1 MKKVLLL
8 LVFCCFHYNLIAQI
22 EDAWIYFADKENV
35 AASIANPISIL
46 TQKAIDRKNAHG
58 VVIDDR
64 DVPVNETYITQL
76 KNATGI
82 SVLAKS
88 KWFNAVHVRGSQT
101 EIESLTSFTF
111 VSVIDFADKNLN
123 AKGTKTKPKQEYT
136 KLLKEENNFTVF
148 NYGDATNQIEMFNG
162 DKLHLAD
169 YTGDGMTI
177 AVLDSGF
184 PNVDNMTSFQ
194 RLRNAGNILGT
205 YDFVNRDID
214 VYTGTTSS
222 HGTWVLSDMAGYI
235 ENNFVGTAPD
245 ASYYLFITEDAP
257 NENPVEESY
266 WVEAVERADSLGV
279 DFVNTSLGYTTYD
292 NPNYSYTQADMDGN
306 TAFISKGANIA
317 FEKGLLLVTSAGN
330 SGNKSWGIVSAPA
343 DASGA
348 FTVGAVDLNGN
359 YASFSS
365 RGNATQP
372 NQKPD
377 VVAQGQA
384 SYVID
389 TNDVIGTLNG
399 TSFSSPI
406 LAGGIAC
413 LWQALPNKTNA
424 EIMQLVRESSS
435 QYTSPD
441 YFLGYGIPNLE
452 WALNTTLA
460 INTDLADNFDIHI
473 YPNPVRD
480 NLFIKLPD
488 LAESTTLKIYNILG
502 EEINTYDISESI
514 SEISTVSLAQGL
526 YIVKLTNKTFSKSVK
541 LIKQ

>member
-1 MKKVLLL
+1 MKKIVLL
-8 LVFCCFHYNLIAQI
+8 LVFCYAHLSVLAQL
-22 EDAWIYFADKENV
+22 EDAWVYLVDKENV

-46 TQKAIDRKNAHG
+46 TPKAIDRKNTHG
-58 VVIDDR
+58 VVIDEK

-76 KNATGI
+76 KNSTGI
-82 SVLAKS
+82 TVLAKS
-88 KWFNAVHVRGSQT
+88 KWFNAVHVRGAQAN
-101 EIESLTSFTF
+101 IASLTNLSF
-111 VSVIDFADKNLN
+111 VSAVDFADKNLN
-123 AKGTKTKPKQEYT
+123 AKNTKTIS
-136 KLLKEENNFTVF
+136 KLPNHSKLENNFTLF
-148 NYGDATNQIEMFNG
+148 NYGVASNQIEMFNG

-169 YTGDGMTI
+169 YTGTGMTV
-177 AVLDSGF
+177 AVIDAGF
-184 PNVDNMTSFQ
+184 PNVNNMASFQ

-205 YDFVNRDID
+205 YDFVNRDVD

-279 DFVNTSLGYTTYD
+279 NVVNTSLGYTTYD
-292 NPNYSYTQADMDGN
+292 NPNYSYTPSDMDGN
-306 TAFISKGANIA
+306 TAFISKGANVA
-317 FEKGLLLVTSAGN
+317 FQKGLLLVTSAGN
-330 SGNKSWGIVSAPA
+330 SGNTSWGIVSAPA
-343 DASGA
+343 DAAGS

-372 NQKPD
+372 NLKPD

-389 TNDVIGTLNG
+389 TNDAIGTLNG
-399 TSFSSPI
+399 TSFSAPI
-406 LAGGIAC
+406 LAGGITC

-424 EIMQLVRESSS
+424 EIMQLVRESAS
-435 QYTSPD
+435 QYTAPD
-441 YFLGYGIPNLE
+441 FFLGNGIPNLE
-452 WALNTTLA
+452 LALNTSLSL
-460 INTDLADNFDIHI
+460 NTNSTENLDIQI
-473 YPNPVRD
+473 YPNPVK
-480 NLFIKLPD
+480 NKLFIKSPVLTGH
-488 LAESTTLKIYNILG
+488 AILKIYSILG
-502 EEINTYDISESI
+502 EEISTLIISENM
-514 SEISTVSLAQGL
+514 SEISTISLAKGI
-526 YIVKLTNKTFSKSVK
+526 YIVKLDGKTFSKSIK

>member
-35 AASIANPISIL
+35 AASIANPLSIL

-111 VSVIDFADKNLN
+111 VSAIDFADKNLN
-123 AKGTKTKPKQEYT
+123 AKGTKTKPKLNHT
-136 KLLKEENNFTVF
+136 KLSKEENNFTVF

-279 DFVNTSLGYTTYD
+279 DLVNTSLGYTTYD

-330 SGNKSWGIVSAPA
+330 SGNTSWGIVSAPA
-343 DASGA
+343 DASGV
-348 FTVGAVDLNGN
+348 FSVGAVDLNGN

-384 SYVID
+384 SYVIG

-406 LAGGIAC
+406 LAGGITC

-424 EIMQLVRESSS
+424 EIMQLVRESAT
-435 QYTSPD
+435 QFTSPD

-460 INTDLADNFDIHI
+460 FNTDLADNFDVQI

-488 LAESTTLKIYNILG
+488 LSESTTLKIYNILG
-502 EEINTYDISESI
+502 EEINTYNISESI
-514 SEISTVSLAQGL
+514 NEINTVSLAQGL
-526 YIVKLTNKTFSKSVK
+526 YIVKLTSKTYSKSVK

>member
-35 AASIANPISIL
+35 AASIANPLSIL

-111 VSVIDFADKNLN
+111 VSVIDFANKNLN
-123 AKGTKTKPKQEYT
+123 AKNTKTKT
-136 KLLKEENNFTVF
+136 KLNHTKLSKEENNLTVF

-279 DFVNTSLGYTTYD
+279 DLVNTSLGYTTYD

-330 SGNKSWGIVSAPA
+330 SGNTSWGIVSAPA
-343 DASGA
+343 DASGV
-348 FTVGAVDLNGN
+348 FSVGAVDLNGN

-384 SYVID
+384 SYVIG

-406 LAGGIAC
+406 LAGGITC

-424 EIMQLVRESSS
+424 EIMQLVRESAT
-435 QYTSPD
+435 QFTSPD

-460 INTDLADNFDIHI
+460 FNTDLADNFDVQI

-502 EEINTYDISESI
+502 EEINTYNISESI
-514 SEISTVSLAQGL
+514 NEINTVSLAQGL
-526 YIVKLTNKTFSKSVK
+526 YIVKLTSKTYSKSVK

>member
-35 AASIANPISIL
+35 AASIANPLSIL

-111 VSVIDFADKNLN
+111 VSVIDFANKNLN
-123 AKGTKTKPKQEYT
+123 AKNTKTKT
-136 KLLKEENNFTVF
+136 KLNHTKLSKEENNFTVF

-279 DFVNTSLGYTTYD
+279 DLVNTSLGYTTYD

-330 SGNKSWGIVSAPA
+330 SGNTSWGIVSAPA
-343 DASGA
+343 DASGV
-348 FTVGAVDLNGN
+348 FSVGAVDLNGN

-384 SYVID
+384 SYVIG

-406 LAGGIAC
+406 LAGGITC

-424 EIMQLVRESSS
+424 EIMQLVRESAT
-435 QYTSPD
+435 QFTSPD

-460 INTDLADNFDIHI
+460 FNTDLADNFDVQI

-488 LAESTTLKIYNILG
+488 LSESTTLKIYNILG
-502 EEINTYDISESI
+502 EEINTYNISESI
-514 SEISTVSLAQGL
+514 NEINTVSLAQGL
-526 YIVKLTNKTFSKSVK
+526 YIVKLTSKTYSKSVK

>member
-8 LVFCCFHYNLIAQI
+8 LVFCCFHYNLFAQI
-22 EDAWIYFADKENV
+22 EDAWVYLADKENV

-111 VSVIDFADKNLN
+111 VSVIDFANKNLN
-123 AKGTKTKPKQEYT
+123 AKNTKTKT
-136 KLLKEENNFTVF
+136 KLNHTKLSKEENNLTVF

-279 DFVNTSLGYTTYD
+279 DLVNTSLGYTTYD

-330 SGNKSWGIVSAPA
+330 SGNTSWGIVSAPA
-343 DASGA
+343 DASGV
-348 FTVGAVDLNGN
+348 FSVGAVDLNGN

-384 SYVID
+384 SYVIG

-406 LAGGIAC
+406 LAGGITC

-424 EIMQLVRESSS
+424 EIMQLVRESAT
-435 QYTSPD
+435 QFTSPD

-460 INTDLADNFDIHI
+460 FNTDLADNFDVQI

-488 LAESTTLKIYNILG
+488 LSESTTLKIYNILG
-502 EEINTYDISESI
+502 EEINTYNISESI
-514 SEISTVSLAQGL
+514 NEINTVSLAQGL
-526 YIVKLTNKTFSKSVK
+526 YIVKLTSKTYSKSVK

>member
-22 EDAWIYFADKENV
+22 EDAWVYLTDKENV
-35 AASIANPISIL
+35 AASIANPLSIL

-111 VSVIDFADKNLN
+111 VSVIDFANKNLN
-123 AKGTKTKPKQEYT
+123 AKNTKTKT
-136 KLLKEENNFTVF
+136 KLNHTKLSKEENNLTVF

-279 DFVNTSLGYTTYD
+279 DLVNTSLGYTTYD

-330 SGNKSWGIVSAPA
+330 SGNTSWGIVSAPA
-343 DASGA
+343 DASGV
-348 FTVGAVDLNGN
+348 FSVGAVDLNGN

-384 SYVID
+384 SYVIG

-406 LAGGIAC
+406 LAGGITC

-424 EIMQLVRESSS
+424 EIMQLVRESAT
-435 QYTSPD
+435 QFTSPD

-460 INTDLADNFDIHI
+460 FNTDLADNFDVQI

-502 EEINTYDISESI
+502 EQINTYDISESI
-514 SEISTVSLAQGL
+514 NEINTVSLAQGL
-526 YIVKLTNKTFSKSVK
+526 YIVKLTSKTYSKSVK

>member
-8 LVFCCFHYNLIAQI
+8 LVFCCFHYNLFAQI
-22 EDAWIYFADKENV
+22 EDAWVYLADKENV

-123 AKGTKTKPKQEYT
+123 AKNTKTKT
-136 KLLKEENNFTVF
+136 KLNHTKLSKEENNLTVF

-169 YTGDGMTI
+169 YTGDGMTV

-279 DFVNTSLGYTTYD
+279 DLVNTSLGYTTYD

-330 SGNKSWGIVSAPA
+330 SGNTSWGIVSAPA
-343 DASGA
+343 DASGV
-348 FTVGAVDLNGN
+348 FSVGAVDLNGN

-384 SYVID
+384 SYVIG

-406 LAGGIAC
+406 LAGGITC

-424 EIMQLVRESSS
+424 EIMQLVRESAT
-435 QYTSPD
+435 QFTSPD

-460 INTDLADNFDIHI
+460 FNTDLADNFDVQI

-488 LAESTTLKIYNILG
+488 LSESTTLKIYNILG
-502 EEINTYDISESI
+502 EEINTYNISESI
-514 SEISTVSLAQGL
+514 NEINTVSLAQGL
-526 YIVKLTNKTFSKSVK
+526 YIVKLTSKTYSKSVK

>member
-35 AASIANPISIL
+35 AASIANPLSIL

-123 AKGTKTKPKQEYT
+123 AKNTKTKT
-136 KLLKEENNFTVF
+136 KLNHTKLSKEENNLTVF

-279 DFVNTSLGYTTYD
+279 DLVNTSLGYTTYD

-330 SGNKSWGIVSAPA
+330 SGNTSWGIVSAPA
-343 DASGA
+343 DASGV

-384 SYVID
+384 SYVIG

-406 LAGGIAC
+406 LAGGITC

-424 EIMQLVRESSS
+424 EIMQLVRESAT
-435 QYTSPD
+435 QFTSPD

-460 INTDLADNFDIHI
+460 FNTDLADNFDVQI

-488 LAESTTLKIYNILG
+488 LSESTTLKIYNILG
-502 EEINTYDISESI
+502 EEINTYNISESI
-514 SEISTVSLAQGL
+514 NEINTVSLAQGL
-526 YIVKLTNKTFSKSVK
+526 YIVKLTSKTYSKSVK

>member
-35 AASIANPISIL
+35 AASIANPLSIL

-111 VSVIDFADKNLN
+111 VSVIDFANKNLN

-279 DFVNTSLGYTTYD
+279 DLVNTSLGYTTYD

-330 SGNKSWGIVSAPA
+330 SGNTSWGIVSAPA
-343 DASGA
+343 DASGV
-348 FTVGAVDLNGN
+348 FSVGAVDLNGN

-384 SYVID
+384 SYVIG

-406 LAGGIAC
+406 LAGGITC

-424 EIMQLVRESSS
+424 EIMQLVRESAT
-435 QYTSPD
+435 QFTSPD

-460 INTDLADNFDIHI
+460 FNTDLADNFDVQI

-502 EEINTYDISESI
+502 EEINTYNISESI
-514 SEISTVSLAQGL
+514 NEINTVSLAQGL
-526 YIVKLTNKTFSKSVK
+526 YIVKLTSKTYSKSVK

>member
-35 AASIANPISIL
+35 AASIANPLSIL

-111 VSVIDFADKNLN
+111 VSVIDFANKNLN
-123 AKGTKTKPKQEYT
+123 AKNTKTKT
-136 KLLKEENNFTVF
+136 KLNHTKLSKEENNLTVF

-279 DFVNTSLGYTTYD
+279 DLVNTSLGYTTYD

-330 SGNKSWGIVSAPA
+330 SGNTSWGIVSAPA
-343 DASGA
+343 DASGV
-348 FTVGAVDLNGN
+348 FSVGAVDLNGN

-384 SYVID
+384 SYVIG

-406 LAGGIAC
+406 LAGGITC

-424 EIMQLVRESSS
+424 EIMQLVRESAT
-435 QYTSPD
+435 QFTSPD

-460 INTDLADNFDIHI
+460 FNTDLADNFDVQI

-488 LAESTTLKIYNILG
+488 LSESTTLKIYNILG
-502 EEINTYDISESI
+502 EEINTYNISESI
-514 SEISTVSLAQGL
+514 NEINTVSLAQGL
-526 YIVKLTNKTFSKSVK
+526 YIVKLTSKTYSKSVK